1 MAKRHLA
8 VPLLA
13 GLVALAGCGG
23 SDNDK
28 GSSSTS
34 GTPASGAPANAK
46 QGGTL
51 TVIASGDVDYVDPGE
66 TYYQFGYQVESA
78 VNRTLYSFGADDQ
91 EARPDLATAA
101 PEVSP
106 DGRTITIHVRQGVR
120 YAPPV
125 DREVT
130 SKDIKYA
137 IERGFSAHVPNSYA
151 ALYFGSIA
159 GTPKKPD
166 AKGVPDISGITTP
179 DDRTLV
185 LKLSEPRSGAVVGA
199 LALPLTVPVPEE
211 YARKFDA
218 KSPSTYDQHVAFVG
232 PYVVEHDA
240 SGKLTGRKPGK
251 SITLVRNP
259 NWDKGSDYRP
269 AYLDRI
275 EILEGNNDALVAT
288 RRILTG
294 SHLVTGDFTIPAN
307 LLRRAV
313 TQYKNQTNITQTAAW
328 RAVSLNTQLA
338 PFDNVN
344 VRKAVFAV
352 FDRQAMILS
361 RGGTAQGTPAWSFI
375 PPDFPGYE
383 ESGGATPPAEFDF
396 AQKTTGDLALA
407 QEYMKKAGY
416 PSGRYTGSA
425 RPLEIG
431 IGAGTGTKAA
441 EITQAMLGK
450 LGIKVSL
457 RFVTPDAYITK
468 FCAVPKKV
476 AVCPSTSWGQD
487 FRDAQTQL
495 QPTFDGRAIAPAN
508 NVNSSELDD
517 PQVNAAIDKALALAP
532 GKARDQAWADV
543 NKLVVGTA
551 AAIPYQWDKTV
562 NAESKDVAG
571 VINVNNTAYDLNYTS
586 LK

>member
-1 MAKRHLA
+1 MMGRHLA

-23 SDNDK
+23 GDDESV
-28 GSSSTS
+28 S
-34 GTPASGAPANAK
+34 GGTTAVGAPTNAK
-46 QGGTL
+46 PGGTL
-51 TVIASGDVDYVDPGE
+51 TILTSGDVDYIDPGQD
-66 TYYQFGYQVESA
+66 YYQLGYQVQYA
-78 VNRTLYSFGADDQ
+78 VNRTLYSFGADDE

-106 DGRTITIHVRQGVR
+106 DGKTITVHIRTGIK

-137 IERGFSAHVPNSYA
+137 IERGFSSHVPSAYA
-151 ALYFGSIA
+151 SLYFGSIV
-159 GTPKKPD
+159 GTPSKPD
-166 AKGVPDISGITTP
+166 PKGVPKISGIQTP
-179 DDRTLV
+179 DDQTLV
-185 LKLSEPRSGAVVGA
+185 LNLKQPRSGAVVGA
-199 LALPLTVPVPEE
+199 MALPLTVPVPEE
-211 YARKFDA
+211 YAKKFDA
-218 KSPSTYDQHVAFVG
+218 KNPSTYDQHVAFVG

-259 NWDKGSDYRP
+259 NWDKGTDYRP

-275 EILEGNNDALVAT
+275 EILEGNNDPLVST
-288 RRILTG
+288 RRILNG
-294 SHLVTGDFTIPAN
+294 SHMVTGDFTIPAN
-307 LLRRAV
+307 LLKRAV
-313 TQYKNQTNITQTAAW
+313 TQYKAQTSIIQTAAW
-328 RAVSLNTQLA
+328 RAVSVNTKME
-338 PFDNVN
+338 PFDDVN

-352 FDRQAMILS
+352 FDRQAMVLS

-375 PPDFPGYE
+375 PPEFPGFE
-383 ESGGATPPAEFDF
+383 ESGGTTPPAELDF
-396 AQKTTGDLALA
+396 AQKVTGDLALA
-407 QEYMKKAGY
+407 QSYMKKAGF

-425 RPLEIG
+425 RPLEVG
-431 IGAGTGTKAA
+431 VAGVGTGTRAA

-450 LGIKVSL
+450 LGIKVKL

-468 FCAVPKKV
+468 FCGVPKKV

-487 FRDAQTQL
+487 FKDAQTEL
-495 QPTFDGRAIAPAN
+495 QPTFDGRAISSAN
-508 NVNSSELDD
+508 NANVSELDD
-517 PQVNAAIDKALALAP
+517 PQVNAAIDKALALPP
-532 GKARDQAWADV
+532 GDERNQAWADV

-571 VINVNNTAYDLNYTS
+571 VLNVNNTAYDLNYTS

>member
-1 MAKRHLA
+1 MMGRHLA

-23 SDNDK
+23 GDDE
-28 GSSSTS
+28 STS
-34 GTPASGAPANAK
+34 GGTTAAGAPTNAK
-46 QGGTL
+46 PGGTL
-51 TVIASGDVDYVDPGE
+51 TILTSGDVDYIDPGQD
-66 TYYQFGYQVESA
+66 YYQLGYQVQYA
-78 VNRTLYSFGADDQ
+78 VNRTLYSFGADDE

-106 DGRTITIHVRQGVR
+106 DGKTITVHIRTGIK

-137 IERGFSAHVPNSYA
+137 IERGFSSHVPSAYA
-151 ALYFGSIA
+151 SLYFGSIV
-159 GTPKKPD
+159 GTPSKPD
-166 AKGVPDISGITTP
+166 PKGVPKISGIQTP
-179 DDRTLV
+179 DDQTLV
-185 LKLSEPRSGAVVGA
+185 LNLKQPRSGAVVGA
-199 LALPLTVPVPEE
+199 MALPLTVPVPEE
-211 YARKFDA
+211 YAKKFDA
-218 KSPSTYDQHVAFVG
+218 KNPSTYDQHVAFVG

-259 NWDKGSDYRP
+259 NWDKGTDYRP

-275 EILEGNNDALVAT
+275 EILEGNNDPLVST
-288 RRILTG
+288 RRILNG
-294 SHLVTGDFTIPAN
+294 SHMVTGDFTIPAN
-307 LLRRAV
+307 LLKRAV
-313 TQYKNQTNITQTAAW
+313 TQYKAQTSIIQTAAW
-328 RAVSLNTQLA
+328 RAVSVNTKME
-338 PFDNVN
+338 PFDDVN

-352 FDRQAMILS
+352 FDRQAMVLS

-375 PPDFPGYE
+375 PPEFPGFE
-383 ESGGATPPAEFDF
+383 ESGGTTPPAELDF
-396 AQKTTGDLALA
+396 AQKVTGDLALA
-407 QEYMKKAGY
+407 QSYMKKAGF

-425 RPLEIG
+425 RPLEVG
-431 IGAGTGTKAA
+431 VAGVGTGTRAA

-450 LGIKVSL
+450 LGIKVKL

-468 FCAVPKKV
+468 FCGVPKKV

-487 FRDAQTQL
+487 FKDAQTEL
-495 QPTFDGRAIAPAN
+495 QPTFDGRAISSAN
-508 NVNSSELDD
+508 NANVSELDD
-517 PQVNAAIDKALALAP
+517 PQVNAAIDKALALPP
-532 GKARDQAWADV
+532 GDERNQAWADV

-571 VINVNNTAYDLNYTS
+571 VLNVNNTAYDLNYTS

>member
-1 MAKRHLA
+1 MVRRHLV

-23 SDNDK
+23 DDNDN
-28 GSSSTS
+28 G
-34 GTPASGAPANAK
+34 ASGGTTAAGAPTNAK

-51 TVIASGDVDYVDPGE
+51 TILASGDVDYIDPGQD
-66 TYYQFGYQVESA
+66 YYQFGYQVEYA
-78 VNRTLYSFGADDQ
+78 VNRTLYSFGADDE
-91 EARPDLATAA
+91 EARPDLATAP
-101 PEVSP
+101 PEVSS
-106 DGRTITIHVRQGVR
+106 DGKTITVHIRKGIK

-125 DREVT
+125 NREVT

-137 IERGFSAHVPNSYA
+137 IERGFSAHVPSAYA
-151 ALYFGSIA
+151 SLYFGSIVGA
-159 GTPKKPD
+159 PKKPD
-166 AKGVPDISGITTP
+166 PKGVPDILGIQTP
-179 DDRTLV
+179 DDQTLV
-185 LKLSEPRSGAVVGA
+185 LKLAEPRSGAVVGA
-199 LALPLTVPVPEE
+199 MALPLTVPVPEE
-211 YARKFDA
+211 YAKKFDA
-218 KSPSTYDQHVAFVG
+218 KNPSTYDQHVAFVG
-232 PYVVEHDA
+232 PYMVEHDA

-259 NWDKGSDYRP
+259 NWDKATDYRP

-275 EILEGNNDALVAT
+275 EILEGNNDPLVST
-288 RRILTG
+288 RRILNG
-294 SHLVTGDFTIPAN
+294 SHMVTGDFTIPAN
-307 LLRRAV
+307 LLKRAV
-313 TQYKNQTNITQTAAW
+313 TQYKAQTSITQTAAW
-328 RAVSLNTQLA
+328 RAVSLNTKME
-338 PFDNVN
+338 PFDDIN

-352 FDRQAMILS
+352 FDRQAMVLS

-375 PPDFPGYE
+375 PPDFPGFE

-396 AQKTTGDLALA
+396 AQKPTGDLALA
-407 QEYMKKAGY
+407 QSYMKKAGY
-416 PSGRYTGSA
+416 PSGKYTGSA

-431 IGAGTGTKAA
+431 VAGTGTGTRAA

-450 LGIKVSL
+450 LGIQVKL
-457 RFVTPDAYITK
+457 RFVTPDAYYTK
-468 FCAVPKKV
+468 FCGVPGKV

-508 NVNSSELDD
+508 NANYSELDD
-517 PQVNAAIDKALALAP
+517 PQVDAAIDKALALPP
-532 GKARDQAWADV
+532 GDERNQAWAEV

-551 AAIPYQWDKTV
+551 ASIPYQWDKTV

-571 VINVNNTAYDLNYTS
+571 VLNVNNTAYDLNFTS

>member
-1 MAKRHLA
+1 MMGRHLA
-8 VPLLA
+8 APLLA

-23 SDNDK
+23 GDDE
-28 GSSSTS
+28 STS
-34 GTPASGAPANAK
+34 GGTTAAGAPTNAK
-46 QGGTL
+46 PGGTL
-51 TVIASGDVDYVDPGE
+51 TILTSGDVDYIDPGQD
-66 TYYQFGYQVESA
+66 YYQLGYQVQYA
-78 VNRTLYSFGADDQ
+78 VNRTLYSFGADDE

-106 DGRTITIHVRQGVR
+106 DGKTITVHIRTGIK

-137 IERGFSAHVPNSYA
+137 IERGFSSHVPSAYA
-151 ALYFGSIA
+151 SLYFGSIV
-159 GTPKKPD
+159 GTPSKPD
-166 AKGVPDISGITTP
+166 PKGVPKISGIQTP
-179 DDRTLV
+179 DDQTLV
-185 LKLSEPRSGAVVGA
+185 LNLKQPRSGAVVGA
-199 LALPLTVPVPEE
+199 MALPLTVPVPEE
-211 YARKFDA
+211 YAKKFDA
-218 KSPSTYDQHVAFVG
+218 KNPSTYDQHVAFVG

-259 NWDKGSDYRP
+259 NWDKGTDYRP

-275 EILEGNNDALVAT
+275 EILEGNNDPLVST
-288 RRILTG
+288 RRILNG
-294 SHLVTGDFTIPAN
+294 SHMVTGDFTIPAN
-307 LLRRAV
+307 LLKRAV
-313 TQYKNQTNITQTAAW
+313 TQYKAQTSIIQTAAW
-328 RAVSLNTQLA
+328 RAVSVNTKME
-338 PFDNVN
+338 PFDDVN

-352 FDRQAMILS
+352 FDRQAMVLS

-375 PPDFPGYE
+375 PPEFPGFE
-383 ESGGATPPAEFDF
+383 ESGGTTPPAELDF
-396 AQKTTGDLALA
+396 AQKVTGDLALA
-407 QEYMKKAGY
+407 QSYMKKAGF

-425 RPLEIG
+425 RPLEVG
-431 IGAGTGTKAA
+431 VAGVGTGTRAA

-450 LGIKVSL
+450 LGIKVKL

-468 FCAVPKKV
+468 FCGVPKKV

-487 FRDAQTQL
+487 FKDAQTEL
-495 QPTFDGRAIAPAN
+495 QPTFDGRAIASAN
-508 NVNSSELDD
+508 NANVSELDD
-517 PQVNAAIDKALALAP
+517 PQVNAAIDKALALPP
-532 GKARDQAWADV
+532 GDERNQAWADV

-571 VINVNNTAYDLNYTS
+571 VLNVNNTAYDLNYTS